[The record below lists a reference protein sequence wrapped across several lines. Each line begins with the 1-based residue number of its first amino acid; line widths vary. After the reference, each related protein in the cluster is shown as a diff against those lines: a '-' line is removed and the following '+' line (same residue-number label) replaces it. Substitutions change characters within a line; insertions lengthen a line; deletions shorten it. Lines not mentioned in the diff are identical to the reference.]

1 MEGICYEKICYEL
14 VCVVIGIKNFKE
26 DIIKVMEVE
35 KEIIEGK
42 ELNDLVYY
50 ILGYIRVFN
59 MRVVLDIVLNRFVDN
74 FYVLFFGKIEGMWVC
89 VGYIIGDV
97 NMFIY

>member
-1 MEGICYEKICYEL
+1 MEGIWYEKICYEL

-74 FYVLFFGKIEGMWVC
+74 FYVLFFGKIEGM
-89 VGYIIGDV
+89 
-97 NMFIY
+97 